1 MLGFREVMDFAGS
14 ELTYRSLSAVRPLQ
28 ENLFPLLISTLL
40 LVFLLSRSSL
50 GRARTLQAPWQFK
63 ATSSALPPNPNVP
76 QPQSESAPHSHPAGF
91 LVDLVASRMEDPPQ
105 GFSAAEFEGEAQGNI
120 VPNEGQDLALNFAH
134 NLHILCLIF
143 ALRPQ
148 ILSID
153 VKWYTI
159 GIVYP

>member
-1 MLGFREVMDFAGS
+1 M
-14 ELTYRSLSAVRPLQ
+14 
-28 ENLFPLLISTLL
+28 
-40 LVFLLSRSSL
+40 
-50 GRARTLQAPWQFK
+50 
-63 ATSSALPPNPNVP
+63 P

-105 GFSAAEFEGEAQGNI
+105 GFSAAEFEGEAQGSI
-120 VPNEGQDLALNFAH
+120 VPDVDRDHALNFAHMPH

-143 ALRPQ
+143 ALRTQ

-159 GIVYP
+159 DIVYP